1 LPVNLLNSKR
11 ALSASHS
18 AEAKSSMLEMRAAA
32 ADMSVYAGTYTN
44 PGYGTLVLC
53 SAANPSSACKP
64 VLAGFAALTPN
75 NALPTGQMFGY
86 FTRVK
91 VWASQ
96 VRLVGTASPAV
107 FAFTGTTLFPAGY
120 GANTSA
126 FEMVGTAPGSSVEF
140 VLGKGGKVQGFGLF
154 AVDGKPFAFEA
165 GPGSVQQRAEVWFDK
180 TA

>member
-1 LPVNLLNSKR
+1 
-11 ALSASHS
+11 
-18 AEAKSSMLEMRAAA
+18 MLEVRTATT
-32 ADMSVYAGTYTN
+32 DMSIYAGIYTN
-44 PGYGTLVLC
+44 PGYGTLILC
-53 SAANPSSACKP
+53 SSARPSSACKP

-75 NALPTGQMFGY
+75 NTLPTGQMFGY

-96 VRLVGTASPAV
+96 VRLVGKGSPTA